1 MGWVIILSMVA
12 VWVVCLRVCSAGLV
26 AWGVSRFHGGQKEE
40 VRWVIVGFLRET
52 AIWNDDMKKVC
63 YESDIV
69 LLSLKTRNL
78 AFYFAAKW
86 R

>member
-1 MGWVIILSMVA
+1 
-12 VWVVCLRVCSAGLV
+12 
-26 AWGVSRFHGGQKEE
+26 
-40 VRWVIVGFLRET
+40 
-52 AIWNDDMKKVC
+52 MKKVC

-69 LLSLKTRNL
+69 LLSLKTGNL